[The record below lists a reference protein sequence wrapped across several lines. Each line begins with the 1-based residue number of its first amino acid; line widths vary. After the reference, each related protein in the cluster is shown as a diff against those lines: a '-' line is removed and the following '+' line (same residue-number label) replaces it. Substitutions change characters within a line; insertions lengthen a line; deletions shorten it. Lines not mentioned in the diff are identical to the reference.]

1 MHSSTF
7 SPAPLN
13 GSLTIPQL
21 LDHHLEKSPHHK
33 AYIYNDEK
41 FGVVSVEFSQY
52 IRAVLAACRLIQRD
66 TAPRRAGDVVA
77 IFVDADTIS
86 YCMLVSAVMRAGFVP
101 FCLSP
106 RNAAAGI
113 ANLLQQTNA
122 VAVYISSNLK
132 SVMSEA
138 LIVLGTPLPVHEAPA
153 FQQLQG
159 EIAGS
164 LPALQTVSMD
174 STAYILHTSGSTSI
188 FSKPIYLSH
197 KALLNAACPPWADA
211 EDHSGQAL
219 GTQTLPNYHGIG
231 VFLVTWPLTSGLT
244 MAVLPPSTP
253 PMRGTPEN
261 ALNGIIATKPEFVMS
276 TPASIEIW
284 SESSRG
290 LAMMQSLKALTYLG
304 APLNKRVGDALAA
317 KGVVLCSTYGSMET
331 GLVAPF
337 LENHGVDWE
346 YFSMR
351 PDLEIVRVP
360 EDDGSALYTHTY
372 LLSPSFT
379 PSSTNS
385 LVDGRPGCYVSDL
398 LEQHPHKPELHR
410 VYGRKDD
417 IIIFSS
423 GLKVLSSDYD
433 RVELLIALILTQMSP
448 GSIEAHINRN
458 PLVDAALVFGQ
469 AMTHPGILIQLK
481 PEFRDHLVDAAQR
494 AKVHD
499 TLWASVEEANQSS
512 PAHFQIPRKMILLA
526 DPEKPF
532 ALTSKL
538 QPRRRVVL
546 EDYQQEICAAY
557 L

>member
-1 MHSSTF
+1 MVFHRYDSNMHSSTF
-7 SPAPLN
+7 SPAPLD
-13 GSLTIPQL
+13 GSLTIAQL

-41 FGVVSVEFSQY
+41 LGVVSVEFAQY
-52 IRAVLAACRLIQRD
+52 IRAVLAACRLIQRH
-66 TAPRRAGDVVA
+66 TAPRKAGDVVA

-86 YCMLVSAVMRAGFVP
+86 YCMLVSAVMRAGLVP
-101 FCLSP
+101 FCLAP

-132 SVMSEA
+132 PEISEA
-138 LIVLGTPLPVHEAPA
+138 LIVLGTPLPVHEAPT

-159 EIAGS
+159 DIAGS
-164 LPALQTVSMD
+164 LPALQTAPMD

-197 KALLNAACPPWADA
+197 RALLDAACPPWANA
-211 EDHSGQAL
+211 EDHFGQVL

-231 VFLVTWPLTSGLT
+231 VFLATWPLTSGLT
-244 MAVLPPSTP
+244 MAVIPPLTP

-337 LENHGVDWE
+337 LENHGADWD

-351 PDLEIVRVP
+351 PDIEIIRLP

-372 LLSPSFT
+372 LPGPTLT

-385 LVDGRPGCYVSDL
+385 LINGRPCCYVSDL

-423 GLKVLSSDYD
+423 GLK
-433 RVELLIALILTQMSP
+433 MSP

-469 AMTHPGILIQLK
+469 ALAHPGILIQVK
-481 PEFRDHLVDAAQR
+481 PEFRDHLVDD
-494 AKVHD
+494 AKRVKVCD
-499 TLWASVEEANQSS
+499 TLWASVKEANQSS
-512 PAHFQIPRKMILLA
+512 PAHFQIPRQMILLA
-526 DPEKPF
+526 NPNKPF

>member
-13 GSLTIPQL
+13 DSLTIPQL

-41 FGVVSVEFSQY
+41 FGVVFVEFAQY
-52 IRAVLAACRLIQRD
+52 IRAVFAACRLIQRH
-66 TAPRRAGDVVA
+66 TAPRKAGDVVA

-86 YCMLVSAVMRAGFVP
+86 YCMLVSGVMRAGLVP

-113 ANLLQQTNA
+113 ANLLQQTNP
-122 VAVYISSNLK
+122 VTVYISSNLR
-132 SVMSEA
+132 SVMSDA
-138 LIVLGTPLPVHEAPA
+138 LIVLGTPLPVHEAPT

-164 LPALQTVSMD
+164 LPALQTAPMD

-188 FSKPIYLSH
+188 FSKPVYLSH

-211 EDHSGQAL
+211 EDHSGQVL

-231 VFLVTWPLTSGLT
+231 VFLATWPLTSGLT

-261 ALNGIIATKPEFVMS
+261 TLNGIIATKPEFVMS

-290 LAMMQSLKALTYLG
+290 LAMMQALKALTYLG

-337 LENHGVDWE
+337 LENHGVDWD

-360 EDDGSALYTHTY
+360 EEDGSALYTHTY

-379 PSSTNS
+379 PSSMNS
-385 LVDGRPGCYVSDL
+385 LIDGRPGCYVSDL

-423 GLKVLSSDYD
+423 GLK
-433 RVELLIALILTQMSP
+433 MSP

-469 AMTHPGILIQLK
+469 AMAHPGIFIQVK
-481 PEFRDHLVDAAQR
+481 QEFQDHLVDAAKR
-494 AKVHD
+494 AKVYE
-499 TLWASVEEANQSS
+499 TLWASVEEVNQAS

-546 EDYQQEICAAY
+546 ESYQEEICAAY